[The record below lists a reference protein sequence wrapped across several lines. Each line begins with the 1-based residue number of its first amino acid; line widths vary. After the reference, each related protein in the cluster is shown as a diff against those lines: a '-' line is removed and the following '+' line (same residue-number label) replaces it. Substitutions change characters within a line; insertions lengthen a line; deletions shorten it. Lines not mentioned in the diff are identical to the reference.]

1 LEGVRE
7 RAGTGTENVESKL
20 PAEDLLA
27 GGDDGLLDDD
37 ELLGEDDS
45 NGSNGDVGDG
55 EPVIPVVPIK
65 TTVSIQNPI
74 QPIQTSPVLK
84 KKMKLDREPIKAG
97 QELPTVPAND
107 LAPASKIKTEISE
120 QDRLKLRQ
128 IKFGGNPANTT
139 TTTSD
144 VLKKRNERFGGGSG
158 KTTTQ
163 LDPEKLA
170 KRKERFGEIASGP
183 TGNVDEK
190 KKLRG
195 P

>member
-1 LEGVRE
+1 MDMDLSAMKVTDLRKELKKLGLPSIGTKQDLVQRLEGVRE

-84 KKMKLDREPIKAG
+84 KK
-97 QELPTVPAND
+97 N
-107 LAPASKIKTEISE
+107 EI
-120 QDRLKLRQ
+120 
-128 IKFGGNPANTT
+128 
-139 TTTSD
+139 
-144 VLKKRNERFGGGSG
+144 
-158 KTTTQ
+158 
-163 LDPEKLA
+163 
-170 KRKERFGEIASGP
+170 GP
-183 TGNVDEK
+183 
-190 KKLRG
+190 
-195 P
+195 